1 MTTGKRKM
9 ITGTVDSAA
18 IKTARN
24 DSKYAEVKLIPDGL
38 KDGVTLRAW
47 NQNEIQFCSTLKK
60 HDWVSFVI
68 EEKPGEYQGEPITH
82 RNIVGIGDAPEAA
95 PDYID
100 VLDDPKPTPKPQVDL
115 YEGRPQDR
123 DVLIIDQ
130 CLTKVAANLVAKDY
144 TSPHDA
150 AQIAIYL
157 WDSIRRRHIEEP
169 AEEQAPEVQE
179 IMDVL

>member
-1 MTTGKRKM
+1 MTTQDRQM
-9 ITGTVDSAA
+9 ITGTVASAA
-18 IKTARN
+18 IKKKQN
-24 DSKYAEVKLIPDGL
+24 GEPYGEVALIPDGL
-38 KDGVTLRAW
+38 SKPVTLRAW
-47 NQNEIQFCSTLKK
+47 TEECVQFCSTLKK
-60 HDWVSFVI
+60 DDWVSLLFT
-68 EEKPGEYQGEPITH
+68 EGQREYDGKQITF

-115 YEGRPQDR
+115 SEGTPK

-130 CLTKVAANLVAKDY
+130 VLTKIAADLVAKDY

-150 AQIAIYL
+150 AEIAIYL

-169 AEEQAPEVQE
+169 AEEIAPEIQE